1 MNKTT
6 FRIKKM
12 DCPSEE
18 QMIRMQLDGL
28 AHIQSMEFDIPK
40 RQLVVYHD
48 GNHDE
53 IFQRIN
59 SLNLKTSV
67 VETAP
72 VSNEKPEKSNKLEKK
87 LLLQVMFLNLFFFV
101 VESSAGFIAGSMG
114 LLADSLDMLADSLV
128 YGLALLAVGGT
139 LIRKKNIAK
148 SSGYLQ
154 LTLAVLGLTEA
165 ARRFLGFSE
174 MPNFQIMIIISI
186 LALIGNIIS
195 LLLLQQSKSKE
206 VHMRASMIF
215 TSNDVIA
222 NTGLILAGALVS
234 VTDSPYPDL
243 IIAILIF
250 GVVMQGAFRILQ
262 FSK

>member
-1 MNKTT
+1 
-6 FRIKKM
+6 
-12 DCPSEE
+12 
-18 QMIRMQLDGL
+18 
-28 AHIQSMEFDIPK
+28 MEFDIPK
-40 RQLVVYHD
+40 RQLVVYHE

-53 IFQRIN
+53 IFKRLN
-59 SLNLKTSV
+59 NLKFNTSV
-67 VETAP
+67 IETAP
-72 VSNEKPEKSNKLEKK
+72 VSGEKPEKNNKLEKK

-101 VESSAGFIAGSMG
+101 VEASAGLIARSMG

-128 YGLALLAVGGT
+128 YGLALLAVGGA

-154 LTLAVLGLTEA
+154 LALAVLGLTEA

-222 NTGLILAGALVS
+222 NTGMILAGALVS
-234 VTDSPYPDL
+234 VTNSAYPDL

>member
-1 MNKTT
+1 TT

-18 QMIRMQLDGL
+18 QMIRMKLDGL

-40 RQLVVYHD
+40 RQLVVYHE

-53 IFQRIN
+53 IFKRLN
-59 SLNLKTSV
+59 NLKFNTSV
-67 VETAP
+67 IETAP
-72 VSNEKPEKSNKLEKK
+72 VSGEKPEKNNKLEKK

-101 VESSAGFIAGSMG
+101 VEASAGLIARSMG

-154 LTLAVLGLTEA
+154 LALAALGLTEA

-222 NTGLILAGALVS
+222 NTGMILAGALVS
-234 VTDSPYPDL
+234 VTNSAYPDL

>member
-12 DCPSEE
+12 DCSSEE
-18 QMIRMQLDGL
+18 QMIRMKLDGL
-28 AHIQSMEFDIPK
+28 THIQSMEFDIPK
-40 RQLVVYHD
+40 RQLTVYHE

-53 IFQRIN
+53 IFKRLN

-67 VETAP
+67 LETAAMAD
-72 VSNEKPEKSNKLEKK
+72 EKPEKNHKPEMKM
-87 LLLQVMFLNLFFFV
+87 LLQVMFLNLFFFL
-101 VESSAGFIAGSMG
+101 VESISGMIAGSMG

-139 LIRKKNIAK
+139 IIRKKNIAK
-148 SSGYLQ
+148 ASGYLQ

-165 ARRFLGFSE
+165 ARRFLGYSE

-186 LALIGNIIS
+186 LALIGNTLS
-195 LLLLQQSKSKE
+195 LILLQKSRSKE
-206 VHMRASMIF
+206 AHIRASMIF

-222 NTGLILAGALVS
+222 NTGMIVAGALVS
-234 VTDSPYPDL
+234 VTDSAYPDL